1 MFRYVSGANES
12 ASAQP
17 RARLPS
23 QQLAGAHYGVAAKW
37 APSANPKAFFDDS
50 TGANPIGCFRWS
62 GWPFCWCCSACV
74 NL

>member
-50 TGANPIGCFRWS
+50 PVPISSAAFVGLAGLFAGAV
-62 GWPFCWCCSACV
+62 SACV